1 CIRVRVESRPVAN
14 IILAAL
20 AMSAAVAAFSYI
32 VPLTNVF
39 VLLGAIALGG
49 VAYMLV
55 LLKLDRGIRDE
66 LKDLAEGLGI
76 PWPEML

>member
-1 CIRVRVESRPVAN
+1 
-14 IILAAL
+14 
-20 AMSAAVAAFSYI
+20 
-32 VPLTNVF
+32 
-39 VLLGAIALGG
+39 
-49 VAYMLV
+49 MLV